1 MYGYEVGA
9 RWECALDH
17 EFGERCADGWEDVAP
32 AQHGGADGHEVC
44 DCVLAIADELW
55 LVSYAN
61 WGCGKGSGEEGTGRE
76 GREEYFLEVVCY
88 ESLRGSQ

>member
-1 MYGYEVGA
+1 
-9 RWECALDH
+9 
-17 EFGERCADGWEDVAP
+17 
-32 AQHGGADGHEVC
+32 
-44 DCVLAIADELW
+44 VLAIADELW

-61 WGCGKGSGEEGTGRE
+61 WGCGKGSGEEGRGRE